1 MLRNAKTKVLLSL
14 FLIITLIST
23 LSFAE
28 NETTNETQTP
38 AETTTTTNETSNE
51 TNSVDTT
58 STTDENGA
66 AVISEENSGEAQ
78 NSSTTNS
85 KDVHEGD
92 LYLSGEDVTM
102 DKLVNGNVYIMANN
116 VTVTGQV
123 AGNLFI
129 LANKATFT
137 DAYIESSVY
146 LCANEVNFKAVASDL
161 YACCNTIEIPTN
173 YGVYRDLKCYGNS
186 LTILGI
192 IGRNVECNVA
202 SLNLEKDDSKADI
215 YGNLKYSS
223 TKEIQIPDGAVQG
236 ETTFTQIAKQETKE
250 KVTDYLANAAT
261 AVVFTLVIY
270 GLALLFSKNSI
281 EKCTKIASKKFIPAF
296 GIGLLA
302 LIVVPI
308 VSFLLL
314 ISVVGVS
321 VSLVLLLF
329 YGLLLTISVSTL
341 VISLANIIA
350 EKMKI
355 SNAWLKALCVAI
367 VSLLAYVLEV
377 IPYGI
382 ILRILFI
389 TFGFGILIMNMFFKN
404 IKFEKKSEN

>member
-1 MLRNAKTKVLLSL
+1 MQQRLKLAK
-14 FLIITLIST
+14 
-23 LSFAE
+23 
-28 NETTNETQTP
+28 
-38 AETTTTTNETSNE
+38 
-51 TNSVDTT
+51 
-58 STTDENGA
+58 
-66 AVISEENSGEAQ
+66 
-78 NSSTTNS
+78 
-85 KDVHEGD
+85 
-92 LYLSGEDVTM
+92 
-102 DKLVNGNVYIMANN
+102 AN
-116 VTVTGQV
+116 
-123 AGNLFI
+123 
-129 LANKATFT
+129 
-137 DAYIESSVY
+137 
-146 LCANEVNFKAVASDL
+146 
-161 YACCNTIEIPTN
+161 
-173 YGVYRDLKCYGNS
+173 
-186 LTILGI
+186 
-192 IGRNVECNVA
+192 
-202 SLNLEKDDSKADI
+202 I
-215 YGNLKYSS
+215 YGNLNYSS
-223 TKEIQIPDGAVQG
+223 AKEIQVPDGAVQG
-236 ETTFTQIAKQETKE
+236 ETKYTQIAKNENDTKIS
-250 KVTDYLANAAT
+250 DYIIGAAS
-261 AVVFTLVIY
+261 AVIFTLVVY

-281 EKCTKIASKKFIPAF
+281 EKCTKIASKKILPAF

-404 IKFEKKSEN
+404 ISFEKKEKQNKSEK

>member
-1 MLRNAKTKVLLSL
+1 MLRNTKKKVLLSL

-23 LSFAE
+23 FSFAE
-28 NETTNETQTP
+28 NETTNETTTDTEVTSS
-38 AETTTTTNETSNE
+38 ETGDTSDAI
-51 TNSVDTT
+51 DTT
-58 STTDENGA
+58 STDGAEN
-66 AVISEENSGEAQ
+66 AVTTEGSSDQ
-78 NSSTTNS
+78 NQ

-92 LYLSGEDVTM
+92 LYLTGEDVTM
-102 DKLVNGNVYIMANN
+102 DQLVDGNVYIMANN
-116 VTVTGQV
+116 VTVTGQI
-123 AGNLFI
+123 AGNLFV

-137 DAYIESSVY
+137 DAYIQSSVY
-146 LCANEVNFKAVASDL
+146 LCANEVNFKAVANSL
-161 YACCNTIEIPTN
+161 YACCNTLEIPTD
-173 YGVYRDLKCYGNS
+173 YGVYRDLKCYSNS
-186 LTILGI
+186 LTLLGI
-192 IGRNVECNVA
+192 IGRDVECNVA
-202 SLNLEKDDSKADI
+202 SLNLEKDGAKANI
-215 YGNLKYSS
+215 YGNLNYSS
-223 TKEIQIPDGAVQG
+223 AKEIQVPDGAVQG
-236 ETTFTQIAKQETKE
+236 ETKYTQIAKNENDTKIS
-250 KVTDYLANAAT
+250 DYIIGAAS
-261 AVVFTLVIY
+261 AVIFTLVVY

-281 EKCTKIASKKFIPAF
+281 EKCTKIASKKILPAF

-404 IKFEKKSEN
+404 ISFEKKEKQNKSGK